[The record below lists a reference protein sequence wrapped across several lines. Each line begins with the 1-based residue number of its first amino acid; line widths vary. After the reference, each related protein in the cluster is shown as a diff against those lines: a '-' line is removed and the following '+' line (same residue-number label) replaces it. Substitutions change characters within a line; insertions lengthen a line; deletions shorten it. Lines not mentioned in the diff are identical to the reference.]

1 MTTPTTPAPRAL
13 AWSAFHCGALV
24 SVLIRPSSHAPGGWA
39 FVARFSRPD
48 AAAAF
53 ARKQAARIGRAVAVR
68 EHGLAVSVPVFLASS
83 RVPRGVCFPV
93 PAAGGVRMFARCL
106 SAAGFLRPMVSRV

>member
-1 MTTPTTPAPRAL
+1 MTRPPTPSPRSL
-13 AWSAFHCGALV
+13 AWSAFHCGALL
-24 SVLIRPSSHAPGGWA
+24 SVLVRPSSHAPGGWA
-39 FVARFSRPD
+39 LVARFSRPG

-53 ARKQAARIGRAVAVR
+53 ARKQSARIGRPVAVR
-68 EHGLAVSVPVFLASS
+68 ERGLAVSVPVFLSSS